1 MSKILNLGIDIS
13 LHAATC
19 CLLGQESRLY
29 GKVFNVDNNLPGF
42 ETLKNKITE
51 ICRLEGYDTVRIGLE
66 ATGMYGFHLLSFFS
80 NTRINGVSFHIY
92 QINAKYINR
101 FKKVFSEKEKTDVID
116 ARVVAEYLK
125 FEMLPVEFKPDSPY
139 LPHIIVYP

>member
-1 MSKILNLGIDIS
+1 
-13 LHAATC
+13 
-19 CLLGQESRLY
+19 
-29 GKVFNVDNNLPGF
+29 
-42 ETLKNKITE
+42 
-51 ICRLEGYDTVRIGLE
+51 
-66 ATGMYGFHLLSFFS
+66 LSFFS
-80 NTRINGVSFHIY
+80 NTFINGVSFHIY
-92 QINAKYINR
+92 QINAKYTNR